1 MALAKETVQRE
12 HDKFVEGNGKTAIRV
27 VSEGSVTNVVSTNVN
42 NFPLDDLYNALITID
57 LAHHRVH
64 DGAGFTVCDT
74 VACNETTVKWM
85 VVTPNSTR
93 YAHMIWGMTST
104 GEATFLVT
112 GDADRTAGTP
122 LTVINR
128 RRVGTPAVSETTV
141 SRTPTS
147 GNTDG
152 ATILFSDRNGATST
166 GSRTVATSS
175 TRDVAEWILKP
186 NTKYV
191 ISVTTYANVYV
202 TCKLDWYEL
211 NED

>member
-74 VACNETTVKWM
+74 VACDTATVKWM
-85 VVTPNSTR
+85 VVTPNSNR
-93 YAHMIWGMTST
+93 YVHMIWGMSST

-122 LTVINR
+122 LTVVNR
-128 RRVGTPAVSETTV
+128 RRVGTPTVSTTTV

-175 TRDVAEWILKP
+175 TRDTAEWILKP

-191 ISVTTYANVYV
+191 ISVTTYAAVYV

-211 NED
+211 DEN